1 MVVFDLWSVASHNS
15 HDEKKIRGGLAAMN
29 LTVFQIL
36 LSLKEGAKNASEML
50 AIIQGFDEGRRAPSL
65 ASFYR
70 NLKRAVDERWVEIPL
85 EAFPSK
91 SRGRPG
97 QMYRITEA
105 GRSVTLDEA
114 KRLRDLAAV
123 ALSADTRL
131 NPESADA

>member
-1 MVVFDLWSVASHNS
+1 
-15 HDEKKIRGGLAAMN
+15 MN

-36 LSLKEGAKNASEML
+36 LSLREGAKGASEML
-50 AIIQGFDEGRRAPSL
+50 AIIEGFGGGRPSPSL

-70 NLKRAVDERWVEIPL
+70 NLKRAVDEGWLEISLGASP
-85 EAFPSK
+85 PK

-97 QMYRITEA
+97 QMYRITEE

-123 ALSADTRL
+123 ALSADPRL
-131 NPESADA
+131 DPESADA

>member
-1 MVVFDLWSVASHNS
+1 
-15 HDEKKIRGGLAAMN
+15 MN

-36 LSLKEGAKNASEML
+36 LSLREGAKTATEML
-50 AIIQGFDEGRRAPSL
+50 AAIEGFGGGRRSPSL

-70 NLKRAVDERWVEIPL
+70 NLKRAVDEGWLEISL
-85 EAFPSK
+85 EAPPSK

-97 QMYRITEA
+97 QTYRITEA

-123 ALSADTRL
+123 ALSADTLL
-131 NPESADA
+131 NPESSDA